1 MLGELGR
8 FRALRKFRPEDHA
21 ALRVFHS
28 IAPAQQLHIAA
39 DDAETQAGFP
49 AAAGTGFV
57 QPVKAVPTASLFL
70 LGDGLCGIK

>member
-39 DDAETQAGFP
+39 DDAET
-49 AAAGTGFV
+49 
-57 QPVKAVPTASLFL
+57 
-70 LGDGLCGIK
+70 